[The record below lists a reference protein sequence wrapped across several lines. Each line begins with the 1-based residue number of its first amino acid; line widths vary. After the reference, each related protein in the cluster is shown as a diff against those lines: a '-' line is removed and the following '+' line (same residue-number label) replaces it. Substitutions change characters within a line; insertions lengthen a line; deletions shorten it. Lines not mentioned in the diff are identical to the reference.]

1 MKKIIAVSILCCLFQ
16 FNSFSQT
23 FQSIERI
30 DAVTGKSTD
39 LKSLISGKAM
49 VLIFHSLGCPYSKM
63 YEKRLIALRNSYSN
77 NGIRFVLINP
87 ESEIDPESQKVLK
100 SYIDDSGLNM
110 NYLIDEEQVL
120 VKQLNITK
128 IPEAL
133 IILNTESGLN
143 VVYRGAIDNNPQAE
157 SAVSERILER
167 AINQVLRNEEPSP
180 ATVRATGCNMKSF

>member
-1 MKKIIAVSILCCLFQ
+1 MKKIIAVSILCCLFH

-77 NGIRFVLINP
+77 KGIRFVLINP
-87 ESEIDPESQKVLK
+87 ESEVDPESQKVLK

-157 SAVSERILER
+157 SAVSGRVLE
-167 AINQVLRNEEPSP
+167 
-180 ATVRATGCNMKSF
+180 KSIKC

>member
-1 MKKIIAVSILCCLFQ
+1 MKKIIAVSILCCLFH

-77 NGIRFVLINP
+77 KGIRFVLINP
-87 ESEIDPESQKVLK
+87 ESEVDPESQKVLLK
-100 SYIDDSGLNM
+100 FL
-110 NYLIDEEQVL
+110 
-120 VKQLNITK
+120 KH
-128 IPEAL
+128 
-133 IILNTESGLN
+133 
-143 VVYRGAIDNNPQAE
+143 
-157 SAVSERILER
+157 
-167 AINQVLRNEEPSP
+167 
-180 ATVRATGCNMKSF
+180 